1 MLNSIKRAGFRFRV
15 GTSDPSRGTLVEPKY
30 FQVLG
35 LIWNAYLGEL
45 LVTHLLAHDHALG
58 RRVQVVDF
66 GEQVLLHV
74 QVEFSG
80 KRL

>member
-35 LIWNAYLGEL
+35 LIWTTTPREEERLVLEMEAMDKEL
-45 LVTHLLAHDHALG
+45 EELAAEEEKLTEELE
-58 RRVQVVDF
+58 RQ
-66 GEQVLLHV
+66 Q
-74 QVEFSG
+74 
-80 KRL
+80 